1 MKLLTCLSLFGMLLL
16 ASCSKNSEEGQ
27 SNDDKAHSEEA
38 MPDIDGVS
46 ELRTPSGDSPQ
57 RDEISKAELPEE
69 VINLLDDDSLLST
82 LQLKKVYKVLEDGE
96 TFYDIAFETDEKE
109 TMMVLISADGEV
121 LAN

>member
-1 MKLLTCLSLFGMLLL
+1 MLLL

-27 SNDDKAHSEEA
+27 SNDDKAHSKEA